1 MVSIGETI
9 SDITPNLPSFGGILG
24 IISIL
29 VYGIIVAIVAGI
41 AAYYFFIWSKYNRK
55 IVIFE
60 DLAGQGYVPTGRDKA
75 KLILIGDAGEQLLY
89 LKKRKLYRTAYG
101 KKIGK
106 NTYAFAIGKDG
117 YWYNFT
123 FGSLDTSLN
132 VLGIAPVDRDMR
144 YMHVAIRRNIKE
156 RYDRK
161 NWLKE
166 NFGMLI
172 GFAVVIII
180 VIFLW
185 LIIREYIGSLGAIT
199 DILKGLKEVVDAQ
212 EQVLRSLDNILSSGG
227 LRPV

>member
-1 MVSIGETI
+1 MATIGETVGEFI
-9 SDITPNLPSFGGILG
+9 PSLPSFGGIAGG
-24 IISIL
+24 ITIFIYALIL
-29 VYGIIVAIVAGI
+29 AVVAGLI
-41 AAYYFFIWSKYNRK
+41 TYYFVIWSKYNRK

-60 DLAGQGYVPTGRDKA
+60 NLAGQGYVPTGKDKA
-75 KLILIGDAGEQLLY
+75 KLIMIGDAGEQLLY

-101 KKIGK
+101 RKIGK
-106 NTYAFAIGKDG
+106 NTYAFAIGEDG

-123 FGSLDTSLN
+123 FGSLDSALGE
-132 VLGIAPVDRDMR
+132 LGISPVDRDMR
-144 YMHVAIRRNIKE
+144 YMHVAIRRNIRE

-185 LIIREYIGSLGAIT
+185 LIIREYIGALGTITNIMDKAIEVQ
-199 DILKGLKEVVDAQ
+199 DGQRAILVA
-212 EQVLRSLDNILSSGG
+212 LDNILSSGG
-227 LRPV
+227 IRPA